1 MIPTFSEAKIVQ
13 FREKYQ
19 NYLSSAYNV
28 TMKNLKEEKFW
39 ERALSHIER
48 HKQAINTSNNSED
61 NDFHKLLLQFSYEV
75 YERIKAN
82 KKPYPNLDS
91 DKVF

>member
-1 MIPTFSEAKIVQ
+1 MNKLKGE
-13 FREKYQ
+13 
-19 NYLSSAYNV
+19 
-28 TMKNLKEEKFW
+28 NLR
-39 ERALSHIER
+39 RALSHIER
-48 HKQAINTSNNSED
+48 HKEAINTSNNSED

-91 DKVF
+91 DKVFWLTFSL

>member
-1 MIPTFSEAKIVQ
+1 M
-13 FREKYQ
+13 
-19 NYLSSAYNV
+19 SSSYNV
-28 TMKNLKEEKFW
+28 TMKNLKEENLR
-39 ERALSHIER
+39 RALSHIER
-48 HKQAINTSNNSED
+48 HKQAINTGNNSED
-61 NDFHKLLLQFSYEV
+61 IDFHKLLLQFIYEV

>member
-1 MIPTFSEAKIVQ
+1 
-13 FREKYQ
+13 
-19 NYLSSAYNV
+19 
-28 TMKNLKEEKFW
+28 MKNLKEENLR
-39 ERALSHIER
+39 RALSHIER

-61 NDFHKLLLQFSYEV
+61 NDFHNLLLQFSYEV

-82 KKPYPNLDS
+82 KKTYPNLDS

>member
-1 MIPTFSEAKIVQ
+1 MNK
-13 FREKYQ
+13 
-19 NYLSSAYNV
+19 
-28 TMKNLKEEKFW
+28 LKEENLR
-39 ERALSHIER
+39 RALSHIER

-61 NDFHKLLLQFSYEV
+61 NDFHKFLLQFSYEV

-82 KKPYPNLDS
+82 KKHYPNLDS

>member
-1 MIPTFSEAKIVQ
+1 
-13 FREKYQ
+13 
-19 NYLSSAYNV
+19 
-28 TMKNLKEEKFW
+28 MKNLKEENLR
-39 ERALSHIER
+39 RALSHIER
-48 HKQAINTSNNSED
+48 HKQAINKSKDKN
-61 NDFHKLLLQFSYEV
+61 FHKLLLQFSYEV

>member
-1 MIPTFSEAKIVQ
+1 
-13 FREKYQ
+13 
-19 NYLSSAYNV
+19 
-28 TMKNLKEEKFW
+28 MKNLKEENLR
-39 ERALSHIER
+39 RALSHIER
-48 HKQAINTSNNSED
+48 HKQAINTSNNKD
-61 NDFHKLLLQFSYEV
+61 KNYHKLLLQFSYEV

>member
-1 MIPTFSEAKIVQ
+1 M
-13 FREKYQ
+13 
-19 NYLSSAYNV
+19 SSSYNG
-28 TMKNLKEEKFW
+28 TMKNLKEENLR
-39 ERALSHIER
+39 RALSHIER
-48 HKQAINTSNNSED
+48 HKKAINISNNSKD
-61 NDFHKLLLQFSYEV
+61 KNYHKLLLQFSYEV

>member
-1 MIPTFSEAKIVQ
+1 MTLPPK
-13 FREKYQ
+13 
-19 NYLSSAYNV
+19 SSKTCLY
-28 TMKNLKEEKFW
+28 
-39 ERALSHIER
+39 RG
-48 HKQAINTSNNSED
+48 KQAINTSNNSDD

-82 KKPYPNLDS
+82 KKPYPNLNS

>member
-1 MIPTFSEAKIVQ
+1 MNK
-13 FREKYQ
+13 
-19 NYLSSAYNV
+19 
-28 TMKNLKEEKFW
+28 LKEE
-39 ERALSHIER
+39 ENLRRALSHIER
-48 HKQAINTSNNSED
+48 HKQAINTSNNSE

>member
-1 MIPTFSEAKIVQ
+1 MNK
-13 FREKYQ
+13 
-19 NYLSSAYNV
+19 
-28 TMKNLKEEKFW
+28 LKEENLR
-39 ERALSHIER
+39 RALSHIER
-48 HKQAINTSNNSED
+48 HKRAINTSNNSKD
-61 NDFHKLLLQFSYEV
+61 KNYHKLLLQFSYKV

>member
-1 MIPTFSEAKIVQ
+1 
-13 FREKYQ
+13 
-19 NYLSSAYNV
+19 
-28 TMKNLKEEKFW
+28 MKHLKEENLG
-39 ERALSHIER
+39 RALSHIER

-61 NDFHKLLLQFSYEV
+61 SDFHKLLLQFSHEV